1 MSNETTK
8 ELVFINNQPLD
19 YMDQFTY
26 IYLGSV
32 VSISGGPEEDITA
45 RLGKA
50 RSAFAWLKPVWKS
63 NAYSHATKHRIYK
76 SNVIP
81 VIWS

>member
-26 IYLGSV
+26 LGSA

-45 RLGKA
+45 HFGKA
-50 RSAFAWLKPVWKS
+50 RSAFA
-63 NAYSHATKHRIYK
+63 
-76 SNVIP
+76 
-81 VIWS
+81 